1 MLSLLIST
9 MVFFVAA
16 WYLNRYLDEQGIRK
30 GMTRGTL
37 VLVLAFLVSWGAGL
51 VVDWAEVKIEDPPP
65 EPQASGDLSQLLKM
79 IGEPGPK
86 PDHPR

>member
-16 WYLNRYLDEQGIRK
+16 WYRNRYLDEQGIRK

-51 VVDWAEVKIEDPPP
+51 VVNWAEVKIEGPPP
-65 EPQASGDLSQLLKM
+65 ESQASGDLSQLLK
-79 IGEPGPK
+79 PGPK
-86 PDHPR
+86 PDYPR